1 MMGIMDILMQAGG
14 GSLLNEVAKEAGIS
28 PDQAQDLI
36 KSVGSAMVGQV
47 KGRIESPKVNSTD
60 LEDLLKDSKY
70 ANMLDRPNDF
80 LNSPKRED
88 EGIDVLKHITGSKE
102 VSREVASEVAQK
114 SGFDTSL
121 IKSLLPM
128 LAPLVIG
135 ALGKGISSNDVPV
148 NMKPSSKSDNGLMGM
163 LDFDNDGSI
172 MDDVAGLAMKYIF

>member
-1 MMGIMDILMQAGG
+1 MGLMDILMQAGG
-14 GSLLNEVAKEAGIS
+14 GSIVNQMAKQVGLS

-47 KGRIESPKVNSTD
+47 KGRIESPKVDSSG
-60 LEDLLKDSKY
+60 LEELLKDSRY
-70 ANMLDRPNDF
+70 ANMLENPDEHLQNPRMKEEGNDI
-80 LNSPKRED
+80 LSY
-88 EGIDVLKHITGSKE
+88 ITGSKE
-102 VSREVASEVAQK
+102 VSREVAAEVAQK

-135 ALGKGISSNDVPV
+135 ALSKGIASDDVPV
-148 NMKPSSKSDNGLMGM
+148 NMKPSSESGGLMGM

-172 MDDVAGLAMKYIF
+172 LDDVAGLAMKYVF

>member
-1 MMGIMDILMQAGG
+1 MGLMDILMQAGG
-14 GSLLNEVAKEAGIS
+14 GSVVDMVAKQVGLS
-28 PDQAQDLI
+28 PEQADKLI

-47 KGRIESPKVNSTD
+47 KGRVESPKVDSSG
-60 LEDLLKDSKY
+60 LEDLLQDSRF
-70 ANMLDRPNDF
+70 ANMLERPEEHLQNPRMKEEGNDI
-80 LNSPKRED
+80 LSY
-88 EGIDVLKHITGSKE
+88 ITGSKE

-135 ALGKGISSNDVPV
+135 ALSKGIASDDVPV
-148 NMKPSSKSDNGLMGM
+148 NMKPSRESDNGLMGM

-172 MDDVAGLAMKYIF
+172 MDDVAGMAMKYIF

>member
-1 MMGIMDILMQAGG
+1 MGIMDILMQAGG
-14 GSLLNEVAKEAGIS
+14 GSLLDQVAKQAGLS

-36 KSVGSAMVGQV
+36 KSVGSAMAGQV
-47 KGRIESPKVNSTD
+47 KGRIESPKVDSTG
-60 LEDLLKDSKY
+60 LEDLLRESKY
-70 ANMLDRPNDF
+70 ANMIEKPDDF
-80 LNSPKRED
+80 FNSPRREE
-88 EGIDVLKHITGSKE
+88 EGIDVLKQITGSKE

-135 ALGKGISSNDVPV
+135 ALSKGLASDDVPV
-148 NMKPSSKSDNGLMGM
+148 NMKPSRESDNGLIGM